1 MLDVPW
7 CGGACGK
14 VVGGNLSL
22 WEHYGGLVAGMLD
35 FAEVFQVPMVGSD
48 ICGFGGNMT
57 EMLCANQEFYHWPT
71 TTAAA
76 KNGLDMCY
84 RLLDYIY
91 MAFDKSHTDG
101 STSMSMYLPK
111 HTFYNFKILKEVR
124 GKEASMRLY
133 NISFSEIPVFVR
145 GGVVLS
151 LWVEVGLTKK
161 EVRRRDF
168 EVLVA
173 PGSDGRASGS
183 LNVDDRESI
192 EVSASTVVEFNFL
205 KGGKLDVVEGVVGT
219 LV

>member
-1 MLDVPW
+1 MLQFSANLNTCSMFP
-7 CGGACGK
+7 GAGVHVGK
-14 VVGGNLSL
+14 WLGGNLSL
-22 WEHYGGLVAGMLD
+22 WEHYGGLVAG
-35 FAEVFQVPMVGSD
+35 
-48 ICGFGGNMT
+48 GNMT
-57 EMLCANQEFYHWPT
+57 EMLCAKIYYNGDTSISQEFYHLPT

-76 KNGLDMCY
+76 KNSLDMCY

-111 HTFYNFKILKEVR
+111 HTFYDFKILKEVR
-124 GKEASMRLY
+124 GKEASVRLY